1 MSNQSG
7 LLNINKPPDMT
18 SHAVVEVIR
27 QETGLKRVGHTGTL
41 DPFAVGVLIICLNRA
56 TRLAEYIKNERKTYN
71 AKIRLGAVT
80 NTYDRTGIKKLIKV
94 KRKPTLE
101 ELKKVLRGFIGPQ
114 KQLPPIYSARKVK
127 GKKLYEYARLGEEA
141 ERKPAKITIFDI
153 KLLEYK
159 YPYLRLKVAC
169 STGTYIRSLGYDIGM
184 ELKTGAYV
192 ASLVRTRVGNFVIKD
207 SIPLREIN
215 KENWTKLLLPSYLAV
230 ESLLQ
235 VTLDSVQ
242 IDQLKRGLAVTW
254 KQPFSKE
261 EQKKDIACLTE
272 EKEVAAIAKYD
283 PDTEELMPKKVLV

>member
-27 QETGLKRVGHTGTL
+27 QETGLKRVGHAGTL
-41 DPFAVGVLIICLNRA
+41 DPFAIGVLIICLNRA

-71 AKIRLGAVT
+71 AKLRLGAMT
-80 NTYDRTGIKKLIKV
+80 NTYDRTGIKKLIRV

-101 ELKKVLRGFIGPQ
+101 EVKNVLRDFIGPQ
-114 KQLPPIYSARKVK
+114 EQMPPMYSARKVK
-127 GKKLYEYARLGEEA
+127 GKKLYEYARQGKEV
-141 ERKPAKITIFDI
+141 ERKPAKIIISDI

-169 STGTYIRSLGYDIGM
+169 SAGTYIRSIGHDIGIK
-184 ELKTGAYV
+184 LKTGAYV
-192 ASLVRTRVGNFVIKD
+192 ASLVRTRIGNFVIKD

-215 KENWTKLLLPSYLAV
+215 NENWQKLLLPSYLAV
-230 ESLLQ
+230 ENLLR

-242 IDQLKRGLAVTW
+242 IDQLKRGLPVTW

-261 EQKKDIACLTE
+261 EQKRDIVCLSE
-272 EKEVAAIAKYD
+272 EREVVAITRYD
-283 PDTEELMPKKVLV
+283 PDTEELISKKVLI